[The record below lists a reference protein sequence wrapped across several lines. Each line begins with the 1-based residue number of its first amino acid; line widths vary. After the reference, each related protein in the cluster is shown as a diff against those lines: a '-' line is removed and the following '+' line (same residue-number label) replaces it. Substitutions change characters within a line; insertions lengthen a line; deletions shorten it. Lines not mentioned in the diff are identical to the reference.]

1 MLENI
6 GSVAGTVW
14 RYLEENSEATVTK
27 LTRELGENERTVL
40 MAIGW
45 LAREGKLDFEKR
57 KQGTYI
63 TLKNT
68 TIRRSSGIDFGRR
81 TDKKN
86 EATSSVNSGAYLTP
100 EP

>member
-6 GSVAGTVW
+6 GSVAGTIW
-14 RYLEENSEATVTK
+14 HYLEENNEATVTK
-27 LTRELGENERTVL
+27 LTRELRETERTVL

-63 TLKNT
+63 TLK
-68 TIRRSSGIDFGRR
+68 IQRSD
-81 TDKKN
+81 
-86 EATSSVNSGAYLTP
+86 AAAA
-100 EP
+100 

>member
-6 GSVAGTVW
+6 GSVAGAVW
-14 RYLEENSEATVTK
+14 HYLEKNSEATVTK
-27 LTRELGENERTVL
+27 LTREIGENERTIL

-63 TLKNT
+63 TLKT
-68 TIRRSSGIDFGRR
+68 QQSD
-81 TDKKN
+81 
-86 EATSSVNSGAYLTP
+86 AAAA
-100 EP
+100 